1 MLSLEGILRLAEG
14 RPKGPSPSFQTA
26 HLFLAFLTI
35 GTERTIGRQALA
47 ERSGL
52 GDGAIRTV
60 LKKLREGGYAEANAS
75 GSHLTRSGQKVYDD
89 VMTRLSSMVHLEGT
103 NLTMGSAQAALGV
116 RNAGKAVRSGIEQRD
131 SAIAVGA
138 KGATTYVIKGG
149 KFTVPGG
156 SSDCEKDFPSS
167 AWAVIRTKLKPES
180 GDAVILCGAGTTKMA
195 TLGALAAALILL

>member
-1 MLSLEGILRLAEG
+1 MSSLEGIVRLAEG

-60 LKKLREGGYAEANAS
+60 LKKLREGGYADADAS
-75 GSHLTRSGQKVYDD
+75 GCHLSRSGQKVYDD
-89 VMTRLSSMVHLEGT
+89 VMTRLSSVVDLEGT
-103 NLTMGSAQAALGV
+103 NLTMGSAQAALCV
-116 RNAGKAVRSGIEQRD
+116 RNAGKAVGSGIEQRD

-156 SSDCEKDFPSS
+156 PSDCEKDFPSS
-167 AWAVIRTKLKPES
+167 AWAAIRAKLEPKS
-180 GDAVILCGAGTTKMA
+180 GDAVILCGAATTTVA